1 MSIPRGCNF
10 SQKHPEGDDGTN
22 RPASYSSPKRETA
35 MKHSKK
41 TKAAFTLTE
50 VMIVVLIT
58 GILAALALPSV
69 TRARHKAQI
78 AACQNNLRL
87 LNDSAQQYLFVNPN
101 PGVMSAEQ
109 LRPFFFQEKIP
120 LCPAN
125 GIYEVYTDPSIIPTC
140 SIGQAEGH
148 WINVGQ

>member
-1 MSIPRGCNF
+1 M
-10 SQKHPEGDDGTN
+10 
-22 RPASYSSPKRETA
+22 PATLQPKRGFSL
-35 MKHSKK
+35 K
-41 TKAAFTLTE
+41 E

-69 TRARHKAQI
+69 SRARHRAQV

-101 PGVMSAEQ
+101 PGVMTPVE
-109 LRPFFFQEKIP
+109 LKPFFFQEKIP
-120 LCPAN
+120 VCPA
-125 GIYEVYTDPSIIPTC
+125 GGEYAVYTDPKIIPTC
-140 SIGQAEGH
+140 SIGEVGDH